1 MCLSSIAA
9 VTNHHRLT
17 HLKNNIH
24 VLSNSSVGQTSDT
37 GLTGLQWRCW
47 QGSVPSRRPSR
58 SICSLAIYG
67 FWRLPAFL
75 APGFSLHLQCQ
86 QRSIF
91 PPLPDSAPPLL
102 SSHLLLWLT
111 LLPPSAKDPGDDL
124 GPLGSPELSPHLK
137 IFHLSTLQSPF
148 HHVKERVLDTKMWIS
163 FQRRFIIQPT
173 TGINI
178 VKVIRYYQFPLL
190 CGWSNLNT
198 ALGTFMSSTP
208 TIVSLFGSYKI

>member
-1 MCLSSIAA
+1 MRFLLLLQQITTDLVALNNENFIVLEVWRSGLEMGFPGPKSMCQQDHTSPEVVGESRWLASS
-9 VTNHHRLT
+9 
-17 HLKNNIH
+17 
-24 VLSNSSVGQTSDT
+24 SFG
-37 GLTGLQWRCW
+37 
-47 QGSVPSRRPSR
+47 
-58 SICSLAIYG
+58 
-67 FWRLPAFL
+67 RLPAFL